1 MTNKDVPKSKRALLN
16 KYLNEKMK
24 IAFEE
29 NIQEYEKLIQ
39 QNRDDIEK
47 LEEENSSL
55 KEEYEKAYKE
65 HEELSN

>member
-1 MTNKDVPKSKRALLN
+1 MTNKDVPKSKRVLLN

-55 KEEYEKAYKE
+55 KEEYEKA
-65 HEELSN
+65 

>member
-1 MTNKDVPKSKRALLN
+1 MTNKDVPKSKRVLLN

-55 KEEYEKAYKE
+55 KEEYEKACKE